1 MDPQTQAQLQRV
13 RKFSRNAR
21 AFCVLLFVCLALMSL
36 WGLSNVLGT
45 PQTTN
50 FVADLGPYTISARQF
65 TNWGVRVWVFVNYA
79 AVYTILFAGLVHLFR
94 LFGNFMAGGI
104 YTKDNVRHIRHLGL
118 LALGLSVLRIIMP
131 LASMAL
137 LQSGF
142 VDSALVTQKT
152 VYSTATPYGIAGPEL
167 PSFITAA
174 VLLLSSWIM
183 DVGRQTKDEA
193 EELRREA
200 DLVV

>member
-1 MDPQTQAQLQRV
+1 MDPQTQAQLQQV

-21 AFCVLLFVCLALMSL
+21 TFCVFLFACLTLMSL
-36 WGLSNVLGT
+36 WVLSNVLG
-45 PQTTN
+45 PPATTN
-50 FVADLGPYTISARQF
+50 FVADLGPYSISA
-65 TNWGVRVWVFVNYA
+65 
-79 AVYTILFAGLVHLFR
+79 
-94 LFGNFMAGGI
+94 
-104 YTKDNVRHIRHLGL
+104 
-118 LALGLSVLRIIMP
+118 
-131 LASMAL
+131 
-137 LQSGF
+137 
-142 VDSALVTQKT
+142 SALVTQKT

-174 VLLLSSWIM
+174 LLLLSSWIM